1 MEFVLERRDGRLCA
15 AGDMTIYSAAA
26 MKERL
31 LGVLGGPAAL
41 QLDLSKV
48 AELDTCGLQA
58 LLWAKRTAEA
68 AGGSLTL
75 LAPSPAV
82 REVLEL
88 CGFAS
93 FCDEPASEA
102 A

>member
-1 MEFVLERRDGRLCA
+1 MEFLLERRDGRLCA

-26 MKERL
+26 MKEQL
-31 LGVLGGPAAL
+31 LGALGGAAAL
-41 QLDLSKV
+41 QLDLSNV

-82 REVLEL
+82 REVFEL
-88 CGFAS
+88 CGLAS
-93 FCDEPASEA
+93 LCGESVRQA